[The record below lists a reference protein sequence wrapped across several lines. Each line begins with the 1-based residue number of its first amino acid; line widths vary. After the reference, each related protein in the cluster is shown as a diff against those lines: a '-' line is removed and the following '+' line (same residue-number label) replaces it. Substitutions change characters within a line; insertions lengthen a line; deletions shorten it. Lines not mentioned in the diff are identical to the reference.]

1 MIDPRLDYREH
12 SIPPTYVRE
21 DKAHTA
27 AITAKLPAAA
37 AAKLRAFEDAAL
49 AAEGALQAA
58 QERRN
63 ELARPVM
70 ELRRAVAESD
80 APNPVTVQHLAELE
94 PEFEHREEV
103 LLRFRAA
110 SIAANAVLGN
120 ITRALADLPRTACFV
135 EASAPEAKK
144 GQTLTSVRETVANV
158 TRDIH
163 ALNTSAP
170 TTEEQEAALK
180 AAIAKRG
187 EIGRP
192 RMDRSGR
199 LRTEAAANAQAAAL
213 AVACWLDP
221 EGVFARMVEDGA
233 LREGG
238 TVSASEKAAALA
250 TLRASLFEAELLEE
264 ALIQRDGGARRND
277 ADPFAVLG
285 VRVEVGAKARL
296 RAA

>member
-1 MIDPRLDYREH
+1 MADPRLDYREH
-12 SIPPTYVRE
+12 SIPPIYVRE

-27 AITAKLPAAA
+27 ATTAKLPAAA

-70 ELRRAVAESD
+70 ELRRAVAE
-80 APNPVTVQHLAELE
+80 AETPHAGNVQHLAELE

-120 ITRALADLPRTACFV
+120 ITRALADLPRTACIT
-135 EASAPEAKK
+135 EASAPELKK
-144 GQTLTSVRETVANV
+144 AATLTSVRETVASV
-158 TRDIH
+158 KRDIH
-163 ALNTSAP
+163 ALETSAP
-170 TTEEQEAALK
+170 TIEEQEAALR

-187 EIGRP
+187 EAGRP
-192 RMDRSGR
+192 RMDRTGR
-199 LRTEAAANAQAAAL
+199 LKTDAAATAQAAAL

-221 EGVFARMVEDGA
+221 EGVFETMVQDGA

-238 TVSASEKAAALA
+238 TMSVDEKAATLA
-250 TLRASLFEAELLEE
+250 TLRTSLFEAELLEE
-264 ALIQRDGGARRND
+264 ALVVREGGTRRND
-277 ADPFAVLG
+277 ADPFAILG
-285 VRVEVGAKARL
+285 VLVEAGAKARS